1 MPYKKGLRK
10 DMKTLENKTQTQLS
24 NELFEILYN
33 SEQFE
38 KSVTKIQSKLNR
50 WKERDGYHDKEDTQN
65 LLVSALYE
73 RLSRAKVITLQRY
86 SNSQREQDRL
96 ISLVATGV
104 IDDERNGGKV
114 YTMEREF
121 VETDLGVEMKQVR
134 NYRQQVSFDKEFNN
148 ESSDYSFTLGDAISV
163 DDIRIPD
170 MREINKSNVVQVL
183 KNIELFSKPSQG
195 FVAMLFTE
203 GSQKTQELLGMT
215 TSHFNEKIT
224 RLENWIAKHEA
235 FSEILTGQEAEH
247 LESLTEMAH
256 FEIMLDVAERTQV
269 AKWLV
274 ENQDKPWVEYIL
286 DEKVDNANCV
296 LGAWDKDGMRKN
308 SYQFIDGI
316 HDLESLY
323 KSEVSR

>member
-1 MPYKKGLRK
+1 
-10 DMKTLENKTQTQLS
+10 MKTLEVKKTQTELS

-65 LLVSALYE
+65 LLVSALYD
-73 RLSRAKVITLQRY
+73 RLSRAKAITLQRY

-96 ISLVATGV
+96 ISLVATAV
-104 IDDERNGGKV
+104 IDSERNDGKV

-134 NYRQQVSFDKEFNN
+134 NYRQQVSFDKEFNS
-148 ESSDYSFTLGDAISV
+148 ESSDYSFTLGDAISI

-170 MREINKSNVVQVL
+170 MRQINKSNVVQVL
-183 KNIELFSKPSQG
+183 NSLSLFSKPSQG

-203 GSQKTQELLGMT
+203 GSVRTQKLLGMT
-215 TSHFNEKIT
+215 TSHFNEKIA
-224 RLENWIAKHEA
+224 RLENWITKHEE

-247 LESLTEMAH
+247 LEALTEMAH
-256 FEIMLDVAERTQV
+256 FEIMLDISERTQV

-274 ENQDKPWVEYIL
+274 ENRDKPWVEYIL
-286 DEKVDNANCV
+286 DEKVDNANYV
-296 LGAWDKDGMRKN
+296 LGAWDIDGMRKN
-308 SYQFIDGI
+308 SYQFVDGI

-323 KSEVSR
+323 KNEVSR

>member
-1 MPYKKGLRK
+1 
-10 DMKTLENKTQTQLS
+10 MKTLEVEKTQSQTQLS
-24 NELFEILYN
+24 NELFGVLYN

-65 LLVSALYE
+65 LLVSALYD
-73 RLSRAKVITLQRY
+73 RLSRAKAITLQRY

-96 ISLVATGV
+96 ISLVATAV
-104 IDDERNGGKV
+104 IDSERNDGKV

-134 NYRQQVSFDKEFNN
+134 NYRQQVSFDKEYNN

-163 DDIRIPD
+163 DDIRIPN

-183 KNIELFSKPSQG
+183 KNIELFSNPSRG
-195 FVAMLFTE
+195 FVSMLFTE

-215 TSHFNEKIT
+215 TSHFNEKIA

>member
-1 MPYKKGLRK
+1 
-10 DMKTLENKTQTQLS
+10 MKTLKVKKTQTQSELS

-114 YTMEREF
+114 YTMEHEF
-121 VETDLGVEMKQVR
+121 VETDLGVVEMKQVR

-170 MREINKSNVVQVL
+170 MRQINKSNVVQVL

-203 GSQKTQELLGMT
+203 GSVKTQELLGMT

-296 LGAWDKDGMRKN
+296 LSAWDVDGMRKN
-308 SYQFIDGI
+308 SYQFVDGI
-316 HDLESLY
+316 HDLENLY
-323 KSEVSR
+323 KSELSQ

>member
-1 MPYKKGLRK
+1 
-10 DMKTLENKTQTQLS
+10 MKTLEEKTQTQSELS
-24 NELFEILYN
+24 NELFENLYN

-65 LLVSALYE
+65 LLISALYD
-73 RLSRAKVITLQRY
+73 RLSKAKVITLQRY

-96 ISLVATGV
+96 ISLVATAV

-114 YTMEREF
+114 YTMEHEF

-134 NYRQQVSFDKEFNN
+134 NYRQQVSFDKEFNS

-163 DDIRIPD
+163 DDIRVPD
-170 MREINKSNVVQVL
+170 MRQINKSNVVQVL
-183 KNIELFSKPSQG
+183 KNIHLFSKPSRG
-195 FVAMLFTE
+195 FVALLFTE
-203 GSQKTQELLGMT
+203 GSDKTKELLGMT
-215 TSHFNEKIT
+215 VSHFNEKID
-224 RLENWIAKHEA
+224 RLESWIAKHEA
-235 FSEILTGQEAEH
+235 FKDILTGQEVEH
-247 LESLTEMAH
+247 LEALTDMAH
-256 FEIMLDVAERTQV
+256 FEIMLDIAERDKV

-274 ENQDKPWVEYIL
+274 ENQDKPWVSIL
-286 DEKVDNANCV
+286 LSDYVDNDSLV
-296 LGAWDKDGMRKN
+296 IEAWDIDGMRKN

-323 KSEVSR
+323 KNEVSR

>member
-1 MPYKKGLRK
+1 ME
-10 DMKTLENKTQTQLS
+10 TLEEKTQTQSELS
-24 NELFEILYN
+24 NELFEVLYK

-38 KSVTKIQSKLNR
+38 KSVTKIQSKLGR
-50 WKERDGYHDKEDTQN
+50 FRERDGYHDKEDTQN
-65 LLVSALYE
+65 LLVSALYD
-73 RLSRAKVITLQRY
+73 RLSRAKVVTLQRY
-86 SNSQREQDRL
+86 SNSQREQDRI
-96 ISLVATGV
+96 ISLVATAV
-104 IDDERNGGKV
+104 IDSERNDGKV

-148 ESSDYSFTLGDAISV
+148 ESSDYSFTLGEAISV

-170 MREINKSNVVQVL
+170 MRQINKSNVVQVL
-183 KNIELFSKPSQG
+183 KNIQLFSKPSRG
-195 FVAMLFTE
+195 FVALLFTE
-203 GSQKTQELLGMT
+203 GSNKTQELLGMSV
-215 TSHFNEKIT
+215 SHFNEKID

-235 FSEILTGQEAEH
+235 FSEILTGQEVQH
-247 LESLTEMAH
+247 LESLTDMAR
-256 FEIMLDVAERTQV
+256 FEIMLDIAERTQV